1 MNHRNDKDY
10 WSKNYLSFPL
20 YYLKIG
26 ERFSFTKTYQN
37 RFVELGIEIIWRQNI
52 KKSILSFNTKIM
64 KNIRFSL
71 NALLIILMSMLTTSC
86 KEVSDLEAGTE
97 NEQVQFYA
105 ENRGTDDSKQKD
117 NKDFKGGPVD
127 FTDTAKKVLDAVV
140 HIRSTQSQRSGNQD
154 IQPQQLPDFFREF
167 FGDRF
172 QMPENMPQQPM
183 YGSGSGVIID
193 EKGHIVT
200 NNHVINNASELEVTL
215 HNNETYK
222 AVVIGADPATDL
234 ALLQIKGDNLKSL
247 SFVNSDDV
255 EIGEWVLAVGN
266 PYSLYSTVT
275 AGIVS
280 AKARNINMNPEKLAV
295 ESFIQTDAAINPGN
309 SGGALVDLDGKI
321 VGINSAIATRTG
333 SYTGYGFAI
342 PSNIVT
348 KVVSDLLKYGSVQ
361 RGMLGVTITT
371 MNGNLAKEKKIDFVK
386 GVWVETVGEES
397 AAEKA
402 GIEAGDIIVKA
413 DGINVTTSPRL
424 QEIIAQH
431 RPGDKIS
438 VVVNRKG
445 KEKEFQVTLE
455 NVKGTTSFTKKE
467 NVEMLNYLGA
477 DFETLDKETAKK
489 LNLDGG
495 VRVVNLYPGVLRQKT
510 QMRAGFIIT
519 HVDGKK
525 VTDIKEM
532 VSALENKKGG
542 VMLEGVYEDMPGKQ
556 YYAFGLDS

>member
-1 MNHRNDKDY
+1 MIP
-10 WSKNYLSFPL
+10 SKINV
-20 YYLKIG
+20 
-26 ERFSFTKTYQN
+26 R
-37 RFVELGIEIIWRQNI
+37 V
-52 KKSILSFNTKIM
+52 
-64 KNIRFSL
+64 
-71 NALLIILMSMLTTSC
+71 LLISLASVFIISC
-86 KEVSDLEAGTE
+86 NDVKDLQAGTD
-97 NEQVQFYA
+97 NEQYQFYA
-105 ENRGTDDSKQKD
+105 GNEDADEGEDKS
-117 NKDFKGGPVD
+117 NKDYKGGPVD
-127 FTDTAKKVLDAVV
+127 FTNTAKIVLDGVV
-140 HIRSTQSQRSGNQD
+140 HIRSTQSSSGSNQD
-154 IQPQQLPDFFREF
+154 MQSQQLPDFFRDF

-200 NNHVINNASELEVTL
+200 NNHVIDNATELEVTL
-215 HNNETYK
+215 HNNQTYK
-222 AVVIGADPATDL
+222 AIVIGADPTTDL
-234 ALLQIKGDNLKSL
+234 ALIQIKADDLKAL
-247 SFVNSDDV
+247 SFVDSDDV
-255 EIGEWVLAVGN
+255 EIGQWVLAVGN

-280 AKARNINMNPEKLAV
+280 AKARNININPEKLAI

-309 SGGALVDLDGKI
+309 SGGALVDLEGRI
-321 VGINSAIATRTG
+321 VGINSAIASRTG

-348 KVVSDLLKYGSVQ
+348 KVISDILKYGSVQ

-371 MNGNLAKEKKIDFVK
+371 MNGSLAKEKEVDFVK

-402 GIEAGDIIVKA
+402 GIAAGDIIVKV
-413 DGINVTTSPRL
+413 DGINVATSPRL

-431 RPGDKIS
+431 RPGDKLSI
-438 VVVNRKG
+438 VVNRKG

-455 NVKGTTSFTKKE
+455 NVKGTTDISKKE

-510 QMRAGFIIT
+510 QMRTGYIIT

-525 VTDIKEM
+525 VTNIQEL

-542 VMLEGVYEDMPGKQ
+542 VMLEGVYENIPGKQ
-556 YYAFGLDS
+556 YYAFGINS